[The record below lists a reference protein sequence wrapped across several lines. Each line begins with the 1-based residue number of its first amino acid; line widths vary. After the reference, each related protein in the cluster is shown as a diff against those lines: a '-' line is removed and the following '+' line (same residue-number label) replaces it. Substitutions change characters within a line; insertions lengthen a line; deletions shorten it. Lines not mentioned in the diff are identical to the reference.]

1 MGGTFIS
8 VNEQLAQQALDT
20 IETLKS
26 QLAEA
31 NARIDA
37 LTKGRGGMK
46 KSAVERLAELELRDR
61 GEAPHI
67 GLLEAAIPG
76 GNLYENKTPAAK
88 AVINGLTDPAE
99 LRKATAAAKARKARK
114 R

>member
-61 GEAPHI
+61 GEHVEI
-67 GLLEAAIPG
+67 GILSDATHY
-76 GNLYENKTPAAK
+76 GNFGADPRGVALVDNMLDGDAVKRVRKTRR
-88 AVINGLTDPAE
+88 N
-99 LRKATAAAKARKARK
+99 R
-114 R
+114 